1 MFRSENYTSFQL
13 DNETISQRRQLLNK
27 FKCQGK
33 AEYTG
38 YRKAYS
44 VHIWSE
50 LQILLQEL
58 FCSFQKTI
66 VYRKL
71 FVKAFAIY

>member
-1 MFRSENYTSFQL
+1 MFRSANHTNFQL
-13 DNETISQRRQLLNK
+13 DNETISQRRHLLNK

-44 VHIWSE
+44 VYTWSE
-50 LQILLQEL
+50 LQILLQEI

-71 FVKAFAIY
+71 SVTVSK